1 VSESLQAAQ
10 ALAKDAVDDCWN
22 RIGEAGDR
30 SCVRLE
36 QHVRCR
42 NCPVYAQASR
52 ALLDRMTVTGIKT
65 GLASGS
71 APQINAAT
79 PVAAIDGGA
88 QAGAVQVI
96 VFRVHG
102 EWLALPVSALEE
114 VAPQRAIHGIPH
126 RRTGSLLGLVNVR
139 GTLMPCVSLSAVLHI
154 AHDGAP
160 VAGRARMLVVGSPS
174 GSIVV
179 AVDEVDGIYPI
190 HVAALA
196 EIPATLALYAVKH
209 TVGWGTCG
217 RRQVGL
223 LDAAALRS
231 ALEKGMQ

>member
-1 VSESLQAAQ
+1 MNEPLHAGLGQAPP
-10 ALAKDAVDDCWN
+10 AVDDCWN
-22 RIGEAGDR
+22 RIGEAGDG

-52 ALLDRMTVTGIKT
+52 ALLDRMTVSAVSASQASRTPSLTPSVPSLVATG
-65 GLASGS
+65 GS
-71 APQINAAT
+71 
-79 PVAAIDGGA
+79 A
-88 QAGAVQVI
+88 QAGTVQVI

-114 VAPQRAIHGIPH
+114 VAPQRPIHGIPH
-126 RRTGSLLGLVNVR
+126 RRTGSLQGLVNVR
-139 GTLMPCVSLSAVLHI
+139 GTLLPCVSLAAVLHI
-154 AHDGAP
+154 ASDGAP
-160 VAGRARMLVVGSPS
+160 ASGRARMLVVGAPS

-190 HVAALA
+190 DVAQLA
-196 EIPATLALYAVKH
+196 DIPATLALYAVKH
-209 TVGWGTCG
+209 AVGWGTCG

-223 LDAAALRS
+223 LDVGALRS

>member
-1 VSESLQAAQ
+1 MNEPLHASRAPAQ
-10 ALAKDAVDDCWN
+10 PAVDDCWN
-22 RIGEAGDR
+22 RIGEAGDG

-52 ALLDRMTVTGIKT
+52 ALLDRMTVTDVT
-65 GLASGS
+65 AGLGARTSFQNLPATPG
-71 APQINAAT
+71 AAT
-79 PVAAIDGGA
+79 EGSA
-88 QAGAVQVI
+88 QAGVLQVI

-114 VAPQRAIHGIPH
+114 VAPQRPIHGIPH
-126 RRTGSLLGLVNVR
+126 RRTGSLQGLVNVR
-139 GTLMPCVSLSAVLHI
+139 GALLPCVSLAAVLHI
-154 AHDGAP
+154 AQDGAP
-160 VAGRARMLVVGSPS
+160 ASGRARMLVVGAPS

-190 HVAALA
+190 DVAQLA
-196 EIPATLALYAVKH
+196 DIPATLALYAVRH
-209 TVGWGTCG
+209 AVGWGTCG
-217 RRQVGL
+217 RHQVGL
-223 LDAAALRS
+223 LDAGALRS